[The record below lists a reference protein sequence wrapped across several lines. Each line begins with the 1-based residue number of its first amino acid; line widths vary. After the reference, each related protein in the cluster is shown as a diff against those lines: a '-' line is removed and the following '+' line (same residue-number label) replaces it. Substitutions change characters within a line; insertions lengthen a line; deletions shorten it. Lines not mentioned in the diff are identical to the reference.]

1 MRLRPRAGADIWDA
15 LLAGRTA
22 RVNSI
27 EEDFEGRRYVTV
39 ELDDDP
45 GRDLG
50 PSRPGGRYFFSPDEL
65 EPLEATRVLV
75 AGIGNIFLGDD
86 GFGCAVAQALADTP
100 LPEGAEVRDFG
111 VGGMDLAYALSSYDG
126 AILIDAVPIGDA
138 PGTLVVMEPKLDDE
152 RAEIETHAMDPLR
165 VLRLARALGGLPART
180 LVLGCQPAR
189 VVDPQSDEVVVE
201 LSEPVRASVAEAAR
215 LTRSLVDDLMQE
227 LTGGGER

>member
-1 MRLRPRAGADIWDA
+1 MRLRPRSGADIWDA

-22 RVNSI
+22 RVDSI
-27 EEDFEGRRYVTV
+27 EEDFEGRQYVAV

-50 PSRPGGRYFFSPDEL
+50 PTRPGGRYFFSPDEL
-65 EPLEATRVLV
+65 EPLEGKRVLV

-86 GFGCAVAQALADTP
+86 GFGCAVAHTLADAP
-100 LPEGAEVRDFG
+100 LPDGAEVRDFG
-111 VGGMDLAYALSSYDG
+111 VRGMDLAYALASYDA
-126 AILIDAVPIGDA
+126 AILIDAVPLA
-138 PGTLVVMEPKLDDE
+138 EPPGTLAVIEPELDGE

-165 VLRLARALGGLPART
+165 VLRLARELDGLPART
-180 LVLGCQPAR
+180 LVLGCQPDR
-189 VVDPQSDEVVVE
+189 VVDPESDDVVVE

-215 LTRSLVDDLMQE
+215 LACSLVEDLMQE